1 MAFIVKNTTGEQQ
14 SFLGIKLPAGGERDI
29 KDYYT
34 PFEIAHDTVLIAL
47 IQSGDIVIN
56 TGSADLTPS
65 EAAEVISGTDPYNG
79 FVVLDSDDGTKKF
92 KLTVDNAGV
101 LATQEV

>member
-1 MAFIVKNTTGEQQ
+1 MAFIVKNITGEQK

-34 PFEIAHDTVLIAL
+34 PFEIAHDSVLIAL
-47 IQSGDIVIN
+47 IQSGDIVVN
-56 TGSADLTPS
+56 TGDNDLTPT

-92 KLTVDNAGV
+92 KLKVDNSGI
-101 LATQEV
+101 LTTEEV